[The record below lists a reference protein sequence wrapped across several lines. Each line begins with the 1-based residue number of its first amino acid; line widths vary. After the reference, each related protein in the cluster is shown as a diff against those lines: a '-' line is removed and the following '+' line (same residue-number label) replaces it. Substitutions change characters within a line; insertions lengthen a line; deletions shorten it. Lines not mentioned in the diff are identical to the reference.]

1 MDAHTD
7 ITGIAYIIL
16 IAMGCGLLFT
26 RLRQPAIVGYILCGV
41 LLGPSGFELVE
52 SRGDISLMAELGVLM
67 LLFVIGLELKVSTL
81 ITVWKIALGAT
92 VIQVGGSLG
101 VMLLVKDWLGFPLGQ
116 AILLAFALALSS
128 TAVVIKLLEQLGALH
143 SRTGRV
149 VVGVL
154 IAQDMAVAPMI
165 MALNGLAGEGFT
177 GIDAGKVVASVVFLA
192 GLVLWLA
199 RRPLP
204 LPFAKEATRH
214 KDLVPLAGM
223 AFCFGAAALSGSF
236 GLSAGYGAF
245 LAGLVLG
252 NSDHADSF
260 EQGAQPIQAV
270 LLMVFFL
277 SVGLLL
283 NLSFLS
289 EHVGQVVFLV
299 AMVLIFKTLL
309 NIGGLRLLGLD
320 WPRVILSSVMLAQ
333 VGEFSFV
340 LTGMGLHLGLLDDAT
355 GQLVVAITVL
365 SLAVTP
371 LWVAI
376 ARRLG
381 RPSMPLRTLADVRR
395 GIFGPVRHN
404 LTRTRD
410 RLWRRIKPASRP
422 LVPALAEISETRQET
437 PEGFSE
443 AFPKGDATIETPLSE
458 RPSPTATGCSEG
470 EEPPDED
477 TPNTSETEDSKPHA

>member
-1 MDAHTD
+1 MDTHTD
-7 ITGIAYIIL
+7 ITGIAFIIL
-16 IAMGCGLLFT
+16 AAMGCGLAFT

-41 LLGPSGFELVE
+41 LLGPSGLGLVKDAGE
-52 SRGDISLMAELGVLM
+52 VSLMAELGVLM

-81 ITVWKIALGAT
+81 MTVWKIALGAT

-101 VMLLVKDWLGFPLGQ
+101 VMLLVRDWLGFPLGQ
-116 AILLAFALALSS
+116 AVLLAFALALSS
-128 TAVVIKLLEQLGALH
+128 TAVVIKLLEQLGALR

-149 VVGVL
+149 VVGIL

-177 GIDAGKVVASVVFLA
+177 LVDGGKVVASVAVLA
-192 GLVLWLA
+192 ALVVWLA

-204 LPFAKEATRH
+204 LPFAKETTRH

-223 AFCFGAAALSGSF
+223 AFCFGAATLSGSV

-252 NSDHADSF
+252 NSDHGETF
-260 EQGAQPIQAV
+260 EHGAQPIQAV

-283 NLSFLS
+283 DVGFLW
-289 EHVGQVVFLV
+289 ENIGQVLFLV
-299 AMVLIFKTLL
+299 AMVLVFKTLL
-309 NIGGLRLLGLD
+309 NAAGLRLLGLD
-320 WPRVILSSVMLAQ
+320 WPRVVLSSVMLAQ

-340 LTGMGLHLGLLDDAT
+340 LAGMGLHLGLLDAAT
-355 GQLVVAITVL
+355 GQLVVAVTVL

-371 LWVAI
+371 LWVGV

-381 RPSMPLRTLADVRR
+381 QPGMPLKTLGDVLR
-395 GIFGPVRHN
+395 GLFGPLRRRAM
-404 LTRTRD
+404 RTRD
-410 RLWRRIKPASRP
+410 RARALRQRIRDRRALPPPPPKPAP
-422 LVPALAEISETRQET
+422 EPAETEEAPIAAPPA
-437 PEGFSE
+437 PEGPPS
-443 AFPKGDATIETPLSE
+443 AGTDPFPD
-458 RPSPTATGCSEG
+458 
-470 EEPPDED
+470 PPK
-477 TPNTSETEDSKPHA
+477 SHA

>member
-1 MDAHTD
+1 MDTHTD

-41 LLGPSGFELVE
+41 LLGPSGLQLVE
-52 SRGDISLMAELGVLM
+52 NRGDISLMAELGVLM

-81 ITVWKIALGAT
+81 MTVWKIALGAT

-116 AILLAFALALSS
+116 AVLLAFALALSS

-143 SRTGRV
+143 TRTGRV

-177 GIDAGKVVASVVFLA
+177 TFDAGKVVASMVFLA
-192 GLVLWLA
+192 ALVLWLA

-204 LPFAKEATRH
+204 MPFAKEATRH

-245 LAGLVLG
+245 LAGLILG
-252 NSDHADSF
+252 NSDQAESF
-260 EQGAQPIQAV
+260 EQGSQPIQAV

-283 NLSFLS
+283 DLGFLWDN
-289 EHVGQVVFLV
+289 VGRVIFLV
-299 AMVLIFKTLL
+299 AMVLVFKTLL

-340 LTGMGLHLGLLDDAT
+340 LTGMGLHLGLLDETT

-371 LWVAI
+371 LWVGV

-381 RPSMPLRTLADVRR
+381 RPGTPLHTLGDVLR
-395 GIFGPVRHN
+395 GIFGPVRHRM
-404 LTRTRD
+404 TRTRD
-410 RLWRRIKPASRP
+410 RVLRLVTRAAPRP
-422 LVPALAEISETRQET
+422 LLAVAEGPPEGEPEGEPKGESGEGGATGEVDRDDGPVDYASAKDRQTDGRGVPVPAT
-437 PEGFSE
+437 PE
-443 AFPKGDATIETPLSE
+443 PKS
-458 RPSPTATGCSEG
+458 
-470 EEPPDED
+470 
-477 TPNTSETEDSKPHA
+477 HA